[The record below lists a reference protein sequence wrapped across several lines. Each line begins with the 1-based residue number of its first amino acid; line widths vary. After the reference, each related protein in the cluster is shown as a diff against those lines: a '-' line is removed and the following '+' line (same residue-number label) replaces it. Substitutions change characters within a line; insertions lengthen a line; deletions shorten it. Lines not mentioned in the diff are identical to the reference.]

1 MEEKELTF
9 TRDTI
14 EKATV
19 EYEMKEN
26 HVGYLKI
33 TEFDD
38 VTYDQYVNAMDD
50 LENQGMERLIIDLRS
65 NPGGNVST
73 VCDILKTLLPKGMI
87 VYTEDKN
94 GEKTEYKNDEDHTF
108 DKPLVVLVN
117 GNSASASEI
126 FTGAVQDYGLATIVG
141 TQTYGKGV
149 VQQLIDLQDG
159 TCLKLTVSQYY
170 TPKGRSINGVGIE
183 PDEIVEYE
191 ENKEDRQCR

>member
-1 MEEKELTF
+1 MCTRFVYRGDDMEEKELTF

-117 GNSASASEI
+117 GSPFA
-126 FTGAVQDYGLATIVG
+126 
-141 TQTYGKGV
+141 
-149 VQQLIDLQDG
+149 LILPYFFYRI
-159 TCLKLTVSQYY
+159 TVLL
-170 TPKGRSINGVGIE
+170 RSLE
-183 PDEIVEYE
+183 PRPTEKVWYS
-191 ENKEDRQCR
+191 N

>member
-1 MEEKELTF
+1 M
-9 TRDTI
+9 
-14 EKATV
+14 
-19 EYEMKEN
+19 
-26 HVGYLKI
+26 
-33 TEFDD
+33 
-38 VTYDQYVNAMDD
+38 
-50 LENQGMERLIIDLRS
+50 
-65 NPGGNVST
+65 
-73 VCDILKTLLPKGMI
+73 
-87 VYTEDKN
+87 
-94 GEKTEYKNDEDHTF
+94 
-108 DKPLVVLVN
+108 LVN

-191 ENKEDRQCR
+191 ENKEDPNADNQLDRAMEIVQQK